1 MKKIIASISFVL
13 LTITSFGQVV
23 ENAEDVTPIKIG
35 EQIPNIEVTS
45 LEGQKNSILKV
56 VKEKPTV
63 LLFYRGGWC
72 PYCNKHLA
80 AVGQSYEEIQKLGY
94 QIVGISPDAPE
105 KLNKSVTKNKLSYK
119 LYSDGDASLI
129 KAMGIAFKAPEKYS
143 NMLLKHSDDKNS
155 EVLPVP
161 SLFVLDTNGKIL
173 FEYVNPDY
181 KTRMSPEELVKTL
194 KSLKE

>member
-1 MKKIIASISFVL
+1 MKKFLLTSTFILLSLISFAQ
-13 LTITSFGQVV
+13 IA
-23 ENAEDVTPIKIG
+23 ENAEDVTPIKVG
-35 EQIPNIEVTS
+35 EQISNIEVTS
-45 LEGQKNSILKV
+45 LEGQQNSILKV

-80 AVGQSYEEIQKLGY
+80 AVGQSNEEIQKLGY
-94 QIVGISPDAPE
+94 QIVGVSPDAPE
-105 KLNKSVTKNKLSYK
+105 RLNKSVTKNKLSYK
-119 LYSDGDASLI
+119 LYSDGDGSLI

-161 SLFVLDTNGKIL
+161 SLFVLDTNGTIV

-181 KTRMSPEELVKTL
+181 KTRMSPEDLIKTL
-194 KSLKE
+194 KSLKK

>member
-1 MKKIIASISFVL
+1 MKKFIVSFSVIL
-13 LTITSFGQVV
+13 FSLTTFAQVA

-56 VKEKPTV
+56 AKEKPTV

-72 PYCNKHLA
+72 PYCNRHLA
-80 AVGQSYEEIQKLGY
+80 AVGQSNEEIKKLGY
-94 QIVGISPDAPE
+94 QIIGISPDAPS

-129 KAMGIAFKAPEKYS
+129 KVMGIAFKAPEKYS

-181 KTRMSPEELVKTL
+181 KTRMSPEQLIKTL